1 MTSNEDS
8 LRTAFG
14 RERIRSAS
22 KVVLGVGALL
32 LVVALASLL
41 PGVGRLLPESPFGV
55 LAVAGALTALAV
67 AALLVYLARGLA
79 TLVRASLDGPRDVV
93 ENLASIVHWV
103 VVLFAVLVVHA
114 GLGAVV
120 TPVLGDLTWVYD
132 VAFLLVALAPLTV
145 VAARLYVSLDPAAE
159 LLADRLDSGSPRLD
173 LSDPASDDADGS

>member
-1 MTSNEDS
+1 MNSNDDR

-14 RERIRSAS
+14 RERIRAAS

-32 LVVALASLL
+32 FVVALASVL
-41 PGVGRLLPESPFGV
+41 PGAGRLLPESPFGV
-55 LAVAGALTALAV
+55 LAVAGALTSLAV

-93 ENLASIVHWV
+93 ENLASVVHWV
-103 VVLFAVLVVHA
+103 VVLLAVLVVHA

-132 VAFLLVALAPLTV
+132 VAFLLVALVPLAV

-159 LLADRLDSGSPRLD
+159 LLADRLDADRPDLD
-173 LSDPASDDADGS
+173 LADPSDDTGGS